1 MDTTLWPQS
10 GSEWRWFG
18 SQLHSRGDLH
28 ALDNFCDFTGHVA
41 ARIGQFLHVG
51 WVYPHS
57 AGYRRRGA
65 ADQLDHR
72 TQGGALRQTLR
83 RRELLQK
90 NNLIPRRKK

>member
-1 MDTTLWPQS
+1 MAVV
-10 GSEWRWFG
+10 G

-28 ALDNFCDFTGHVA
+28 ALDNFCDSTGHVV

-51 WVYPHS
+51 WIHPHFV
-57 AGYRRRGA
+57 GYRRRSAG
-65 ADQLDHR
+65 DQLDHR
-72 TQGGALRQTLR
+72 TEDGALRQTLR